1 MVPPPIGSKIA
12 ILCPATPPHP
22 AGWYSAHVLSHL
34 PPNGMRVEWD
44 GGDEEEV
51 WGREW
56 RVLGEEPD
64 IKGNT
69 SVKVKLF
76 TQPVIIQCLAPAL
89 IILIF
94 FLIFISTFV
103 CLFIPALRRLA
114 RGSSKTKNKK

>member
-89 IILIF
+89 IILLF
-94 FLIFISTFV
+94 FFNFYIHFRLFV
-103 CLFIPALRRLA
+103 YPRPTSFSEGLF
-114 RGSSKTKNKK
+114 KNKK